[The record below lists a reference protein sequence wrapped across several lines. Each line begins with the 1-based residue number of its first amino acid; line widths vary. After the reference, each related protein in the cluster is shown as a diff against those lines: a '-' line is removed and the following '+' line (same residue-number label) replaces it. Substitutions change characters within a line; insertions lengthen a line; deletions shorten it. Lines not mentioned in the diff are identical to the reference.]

1 MQATANPTLSA
12 LLSPA
17 VLNEAWDW
25 LCHRRR
31 DYPPSADV
39 WWLRQHW
46 KSEKP
51 KLCQLLQSGEYQFEP
66 LQHVTKSDGEK
77 IELWSA
83 RDALVLKALTLVLRD
98 AFQISDRCTH
108 LKGNGGSKHAVRQL
122 QNALPEY
129 RFVFR
134 TDVKSFYA
142 SIDHLTVYEQ
152 LCERIVDKGLRRLLW
167 QYLRR
172 TVEHGGLF
180 RDVEKGISLGCPL
193 SPLIGAICL
202 MPVDELLTDGNL
214 FYVRFMD
221 DWVVLAKTRRHLR
234 RAVKQTNQLLSKLKL
249 EKHPDK
255 TFIGLIEK
263 GFDFLGYHFSRNGLQ
278 IAQTTLTNF
287 YRKAARLY
295 EQSPSAPEGAE
306 RVGRYIKRWLGWCNF
321 LYSDNSSIR
330 ASNAV
335 RQTWTSSV
343 VNCGSGAV
351 IH

>member
-1 MQATANPTLSA
+1 M
-12 LLSPA
+12 
-17 VLNEAWDW
+17 
-25 LCHRRR
+25 
-31 DYPPSADV
+31 
-39 WWLRQHW
+39 
-46 KSEKP
+46 
-51 KLCQLLQSGEYQFEP
+51 
-66 LQHVTKSDGEK
+66 
-77 IELWSA
+77 
-83 RDALVLKALTLVLRD
+83 VLRD
-98 AFQISDRCTH
+98 AFRISDRCTH

-122 QNALPEY
+122 QTALPEY

-152 LCERIVDKGLRRLLW
+152 LCERITDKGIRRLLW

-202 MPVDELLTDGNL
+202 MPVDELLTDDNL

-221 DWVVLAKTRRHLR
+221 DWVVLAKTRRNLR
-234 RAVKQTNQLLSKLKL
+234 RAVKQTNQLLSTLKL

-263 GFDFLGYHFSRNGLQ
+263 GFDFLGYRFSHNGLR

-287 YRKAARLY
+287 YRKAARPFLY
-295 EQSPSAPEGAE
+295 QQWEQSPSAPEGAE
-306 RVGRYIKRWLGWCNF
+306 RVGRYVKRW
-321 LYSDNSSIR
+321 SIWSHAGLVVSQR
-330 ASNAV
+330 L
-335 RQTWTSSV
+335 TSTDV
-343 VNCGSGAV
+343 VVEAGEMHMIFMERIPVADFPEY
-351 IH
+351 